1 MDEQEFIKYN
11 VTNHALERYAE
22 RIMKRDNVTDA
33 RIFINDHRNDIIDRI
48 HKMINFGELI
58 YEGELGKYKN
68 NQFFY
73 KDRWIVVVDPKQKN
87 VVTLYRINLGDDEV
101 YELFANK
108 TLQRINDC
116 KEEINNARNEVSNNI
131 NIYRN
136 DIDLYKRKIEEY
148 KSIIKG
154 LEDRIIGL
162 NSLIKSENLQI
173 EEKEMKLKDNIEML
187 IARKVF

>member
-11 VTNHALERYAE
+11 VTNHAMERYAE
-22 RIMKRDNVTDA
+22 RIMKRDNATDV

-58 YEGELGKYKN
+58 YEGELGKYRN

-73 KDRWIVVVDPKQKN
+73 KDRWVVVVDPKQKN
-87 VVTLYRINLGDDEV
+87 VVTLYRIDLGDDEV
-101 YELFANK
+101 SELFANK

-116 KEEINNARNEVSNNI
+116 KAEINNVKNEVLDNI
-131 NIYRN
+131 NAYRN
-136 DIDLYKRKIEEY
+136 DIDLCKSKIEEY
-148 KSIIKG
+148 KNVIKG
-154 LEDRIIGL
+154 LEDKISGL
-162 NSLIKSENLQI
+162 NNLIKSENLQV
-173 EEKEMKLKDNIEML
+173 EEKTIKLKDNVEML

>member
-11 VTNHALERYAE
+11 VTNHAMERYAE
-22 RIMKRDNVTDA
+22 RIMKRDNATDV

-58 YEGELGKYKN
+58 YEGELGKYRN

-87 VVTLYRINLGDDEV
+87 VVTLYRIDLGDDEV
-101 YELFANK
+101 SELFANK

-116 KEEINNARNEVSNNI
+116 KAEINNVKNEVLDNI
-131 NIYRN
+131 NAYRN
-136 DIDLYKRKIEEY
+136 DIDLCKSKIEEY
-148 KSIIKG
+148 KNVIKG
-154 LEDRIIGL
+154 LEDKISGL
-162 NSLIKSENLQI
+162 NSLIKSENLQV
-173 EEKEMKLKDNIEML
+173 EEKTIKLKDNVEML

>member
-22 RIMKRDNVTDA
+22 RIMKRDNITDV

-58 YEGELGKYKN
+58 YEGELGKYRN

-87 VVTLYRINLGDDEV
+87 VVTLYRIDLGDDEV
-101 YELFANK
+101 SELFANK

-116 KEEINNARNEVSNNI
+116 KAEINNVKNEVLDNI
-131 NIYRN
+131 NAYRN
-136 DIDLYKRKIEEY
+136 DIDLCKSKIEEY
-148 KSIIKG
+148 KNVIKG
-154 LEDRIIGL
+154 LEDKISGL
-162 NSLIKSENLQI
+162 NSLIKSENLQV
-173 EEKEMKLKDNIEML
+173 EEKTIKLKDNVEML